1 MSLVIDKIEIQELR
15 GLKIDGIKI
24 NVPVIQCNCVDI
36 KKLEELI
43 IKQNDSITEL
53 KEIVFS
59 LTGRKLVDE

>member
-43 IKQNDSITEL
+43 IKQNNITEL
-53 KEIVFS
+53 KEILFS